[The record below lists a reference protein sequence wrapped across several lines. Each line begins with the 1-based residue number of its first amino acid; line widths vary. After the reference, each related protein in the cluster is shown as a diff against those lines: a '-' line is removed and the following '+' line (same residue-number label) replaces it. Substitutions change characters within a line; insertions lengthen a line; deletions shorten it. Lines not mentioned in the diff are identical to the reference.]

1 MEGGE
6 EGGISLGLRNI
17 IIIIT
22 IAIIIIIIIIII
34 LFFKNKA
41 ESSTLQTLRT
51 DLYCIKSFLKN
62 KIFT

>member
-17 IIIIT
+17 IIITT
-22 IAIIIIIIIIII
+22 IAIIIIIIII